1 MAHIGTSGWSYDHW
15 TDVLYP
21 AGLDPRQRLGVYS
34 GAFETVELN
43 ASFYRW
49 PPVRTFAGWRD
60 RLPEG
65 FRMSGEGAAGSD
77 AREAAARAG
86 GVGRADHRRL
96 GTRCTPKHAMLL
108 VQLHPHHERD
118 DARLEWFLHLLRRDI
133 PVAVEFRHPS
143 WHTED
148 VFRLLERHGA
158 TYCVMSGAGLPC
170 ILRATA
176 QRVYV
181 RLHGPDRQGLYAGSY
196 SDDDLRWWADRI
208 REWEGGGHEVHA
220 YFNNDGDG
228 NAVRNAWRL
237 IELLG

>member
-1 MAHIGTSGWSYDHW
+1 MARIGTSGWSYDHW

-21 AGLDPRQRLGVYS
+21 QGLDPRRRLGAYT
-34 GAFETVELN
+34 GAFGTVELN

-65 FRMSGEGAAGSD
+65 FLMSVKAPRGLTHAKRLLEPEAWVERITAGWD
-77 AREAAARAG
+77 AL
-86 GVGRADHRRL
+86 H
-96 GTRCTPKHAMLL
+96 PKHAMLL

-176 QRVYV
+176 KRVYV
-181 RLHGPDRQGLYAGSY
+181 RLHGPGDSLYAGSY

-208 REWEGGGHEVHA
+208 RQWEGGGHEVLA

-237 IELLG
+237 TELLG